1 MQMLDEGGLLPLP
14 CRIAGIFLK
23 GCCECICVPRLEE
36 HHVLGRREGLVL
48 FYGVVH
54 AVFPRHTVKILD
66 VFIAD
71 LDIGNALI
79 LTDKLLDRLLAGG
92 LYGTSP
98 FFLCNFCFLM
108 CQELRNRR
116 LEHPSGELRCAD
128 YKGHCPVFNLFLQL

>member
-1 MQMLDEGGLLPLP
+1 MLDEGGLLPLP

-23 GCCECICVPRLEE
+23 GRCEGIRVPRLEE

-71 LDIGNALI
+71 LDIGNTLI

-92 LYGTSP
+92 LYGASP

-108 CQELRNRR
+108 C
-116 LEHPSGELRCAD
+116 
-128 YKGHCPVFNLFLQL
+128 